1 MLKAIALAGF
11 FFTASAF
18 TPPVGASAQPVKAKA
33 SVQSPVTQ
41 APHAICPGGR
51 C

>member
-18 TPPVGASAQPVKAKA
+18 TPPVGASAQPAKAKTTVTA
-33 SVQSPVTQ
+33 PTAPV
-41 APHAICPGGR
+41 PHGLCPSH

>member
-18 TPPVGASAQPVKAKA
+18 TPPVGASQPVKA
-33 SVQSPVTQ
+33 PTTVTAPTAT
-41 APHAICPGGR
+41 APHGFCPGWH